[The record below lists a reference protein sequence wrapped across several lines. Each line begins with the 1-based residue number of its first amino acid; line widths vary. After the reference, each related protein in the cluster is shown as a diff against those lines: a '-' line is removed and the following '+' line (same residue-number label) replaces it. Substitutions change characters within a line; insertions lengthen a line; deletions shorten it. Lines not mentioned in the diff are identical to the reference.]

1 MDLHDLRDAPL
12 GRLLVVAGHLV
23 AQRWNRR
30 LTEEYGLTQAGLATL
45 MTLDQHGAMTHRA
58 VAERCFVRP
67 ATLTGIVD
75 TLERDGL
82 VVRQRD
88 ETDRRA
94 VRLAITPA
102 GREKIAAPAALVAT
116 NPPLTSVDADPAR
129 AAVIREF
136 LLEMIGSGEPRPCGS
151 DRSGDGPEAPGDTGP
166 TADLRPGDGTGPT
179 ADLRP
184 GGGSC

>member
-45 MTLDQHGAMTHRA
+45 MTLDRYGTLTHRA

-82 VVRQRD
+82 VSRQRD

-94 VRLAITPA
+94 VRLTITPA
-102 GREKIAAPAALVAT
+102 GREKIAGPAGLVAA
-116 NPPLTSVDADPAR
+116 NPPLTSVDADPDR

-136 LLEMIGSGEPRPCGS
+136 LLEVIGSGEPEPCGN
-151 DRSGDGPEAPGDTGP
+151 DRSGTRGEAGPQVDV
-166 TADLRPGDGTGPT
+166 
-179 ADLRP
+179 RP
-184 GGGSC
+184 GGASC

>member
-1 MDLHDLRDAPL
+1 MDLPDLRDAPL

-45 MTLDQHGAMTHRA
+45 MTLDRHGAMTHRA

-82 VVRQRD
+82 VSRQRD

-102 GREKIAAPAALVAT
+102 GREKIAAPAGLVAT

-136 LLEMIGSGEPRPCGS
+136 LLEVIGSGDPRVGDGEPRTGSGEP
-151 DRSGDGPEAPGDTGP
+151 
-166 TADLRPGDGTGPT
+166 TADPS
-179 ADLRP
+179 P
-184 GGGSC
+184 GGASC

>member
-45 MTLDQHGAMTHRA
+45 MTLDQYGTLTHRA

-82 VVRQRD
+82 VSRQRD

-94 VRLAITPA
+94 VRLTITPA
-102 GREKIAAPAALVAT
+102 GREKIAGPAALVAA
-116 NPPLTSVDADPAR
+116 NPPLTSVDAEPER
-129 AAVIREF
+129 AAVIRDF
-136 LLEMIGSGEPRPCGS
+136 LLEVIGGGEPGACGN
-151 DRSGDGPEAPGDTGP
+151 DRSGTRGDGPPGDVRSGVT
-166 TADLRPGDGTGPT
+166 
-179 ADLRP
+179 
-184 GGGSC
+184 SC